1 MVNNKGGKILISEV
15 KIENFKIYKEKV
27 FKFDDNKVILIT
39 GANGFGK
46 TTLIDA
52 IEWCLTGNIKRITNC
67 FDDRNTTIPE
77 KNRVDNKAGIIKN
90 KNCKRFDE
98 VKVSLKLKLNE
109 DVFEVY
115 RKQSDDS
122 INVETKLEYPKTIKP
137 ETIEMLEKFSNDED
151 FYNYHVCDTH
161 KSYDFLR
168 NSRQDLLELFR
179 NFLKERP
186 NIDISISNLERLSW
200 SIANQIEKREKALIS
215 QEKIQSKAELIQN
228 IKKDL
233 KKVDYPKE
241 KLFLNEVIEIETLDN
256 KMLEIQ
262 LENLNKCAYS
272 KLKELLE
279 SIEVYYITKGELE
292 KYQDLEVYYNTN
304 INDLKFS
311 INNNYF
317 DKEKLE
323 ALLKQIASL
332 ETKKDKSKDI
342 KSYKELE
349 EFLND
354 DESYKPNDVIK
365 EKTVEISSMDKKYLD
380 DNFTIQNI
388 QEGNDVIEAL
398 SDIVKVKKGIFEYR
412 KDGNLK
418 CPLCGAEDN
427 FKSIKDENDIAKI
440 ASEYLNKSNLN
451 IASMKVELENTIKEI
466 NLKIEDVKNL
476 IRSELQIEIDNKNNT
491 KQEFDKSFTSHSKFF
506 NDLNKN
512 NISIGI
518 NCIDFIKKQKQIIA
532 EEIVES
538 KIIESNRELAT
549 KIITALDI
557 IKDPKLIDLDSVKK
571 VQISLS
577 SFFDKTFEIYEFK
590 LDLYSRKVLC
600 VNNLLKNQKL
610 EEQEKELKSWLENNE
625 DVNNNLVKMKSNIS
639 LIKQRVDEIK
649 ALKKDLEK
657 KELENV
663 GPYLSQVFH
672 KIIKHSNIGEI
683 KVKRNESV
691 NDGGIVLLDDN
702 NSNLM
707 NILSQGQL
715 GILMMSYFFAN
726 MFRRNESTIFK
737 TYFIDDITNCLDDMN
752 VLSFVDM
759 IKYLISKENGVLE
772 QIFFATCDDD
782 LEKLFIHKMQSFGIK
797 GKKFKFTSYSKYEDS
812 IF

>member
-1 MVNNKGGKILISEV
+1 MTNKCCKILISEV
-15 KIENFKIYKEKV
+15 QIENFKIYKEKT
-27 FKFDDNKVILIT
+27 FKFDGNKVVVIT

-67 FDDRNTTIPE
+67 FDGRNTTINE

-90 KNCKRFDE
+90 KDCKRSDK
-98 VKVSLKLKLNE
+98 VKVALKLKLNDE
-109 DVFEVY
+109 VFEVY
-115 RKQSDDS
+115 REQSEDNL
-122 INVETKLEYPKTIKP
+122 NVVTKLEYPQTIKS
-137 ETIEMLEKFSNDED
+137 ETIEMLEKFSKDEG

-179 NFLKERP
+179 DFLKERP
-186 NIDISISNLERLSW
+186 NIDISISNLESLSL

-215 QEKIQSKAELIQN
+215 QEKIQSKEELIQN

-241 KLFLNEVIEIETLDN
+241 KLFLNEVVEIETLDN
-256 KMLEIQ
+256 KMLEMQ

-311 INNNYF
+311 INKDYF

-323 ALLKQIASL
+323 VLSKQIASL

-342 KSYKELE
+342 KGYKELE

-354 DESYKPNDVIK
+354 AEIYKPNDIIK
-365 EKTVEISSMDKKYLD
+365 EKAIEISSMDKKYLD
-380 DNFTIQNI
+380 TASTIQNM

-398 SDIVKVKKGIFEYR
+398 SDIVKVRKGIFEYR
-412 KDGNLK
+412 QDGNLK
-418 CPLCGAEDN
+418 CPLCGSEDN
-427 FKSIKDENDIAKI
+427 FNSIKDENDIAKI
-440 ASEYLNKSNLN
+440 ASEYLNKNNLN
-451 IASMKVELENTIKEI
+451 IANMKVELENTIKEI
-466 NLKIEDVKNL
+466 NVKIDDVKDL
-476 IRSELQIEIDNKNNT
+476 IGSELQSEIDNKNNI
-491 KQEFDKSFTSHSKFF
+491 KQEFDKSFTAHSKFF

-512 NISIGI
+512 NIPIGI
-518 NCIDFIKKQKQIIA
+518 NCIDFIKKEKRIIA
-532 EEIVES
+532 EKIVES
-538 KIIESNRELAT
+538 KIIDSNRELAT
-549 KIITALDI
+549 NIITALDI
-557 IKDPKLIDLDSVKK
+557 IKDPKLMDLNSVKK
-571 VQISLS
+571 VKISLS
-577 SFFDKTFEIYEFK
+577 SFFDKNFEVSEFK
-590 LDLYSRKVLC
+590 LGLYSRKALC

-610 EEQEKELKSWLENNE
+610 EEQEKELKSWLENNKN
-625 DVNNNLVKMKSNIS
+625 VNNDLVKMNSNIA

-672 KIIKHSNIGEI
+672 KIIKHSNIGDI
-683 KVKRNESV
+683 KVKRNDSV

-797 GKKFKFTSYSKYEDS
+797 GKKFKFTSYSKYEES
-812 IF
+812 RF